1 MSLSWESFISF
12 LEEKTQSPI
21 VISILRQTKLSKTT
35 ENEITIECKNLGAKI
50 FLDSRKTEIEIL
62 LASYLEKSCSLT
74 FIVLQKKKR
83 REEIT
88 LPLPIIGDNNSI
100 EKAINKAHLHDRYTF
115 EHFAV
120 SNSNHIAHAAA
131 QAVGTS
137 PGTHYNPLFIYGGV
151 GVGKTHLM
159 QAIGNQVLINDPTK
173 KVLYATSEEFTNEL
187 IELIRK
193 KNTSDFRD
201 RFRKVEVLL
210 IDDAQFIAGKNYV
223 QEEFYHTFNTIIKNG
238 GQIVL
243 VSDRHPRE
251 ISNLEDRLRS
261 RFSGGLIIDMQT
273 PDFELRSAILMIKA
287 KERNISI
294 DIEAAKKIAEKTSD
308 ARELEGKL
316 LQIYSR
322 LVITA
327 KDPIITPELLGPD
340 FDQQE
345 TYYRKRVD
353 PQTVIK
359 TVCSY
364 YQIKPHDIKDQ
375 TRKSE
380 IAFARQ
386 LIMYLLRAHFD
397 FKLDEIAYIL
407 KRKDHT
413 TIMHGVEKIRGALV
427 KDRQLKE
434 TVDQILKIL

>member
-1 MSLSWESFISF
+1 
-12 LEEKTQSPI
+12 
-21 VISILRQTKLSKTT
+21 
-35 ENEITIECKNLGAKI
+35 
-50 FLDSRKTEIEIL
+50 
-62 LASYLEKSCSLT
+62 
-74 FIVLQKKKR
+74 
-83 REEIT
+83 
-88 LPLPIIGDNNSI
+88 NNSI
-100 EKAINKAHLHDRYTF
+100 EKAVNKAHLQERYTF

-131 QAVGTS
+131 QAVSIS

-159 QAIGNQVLINDPTK
+159 QAIGNHILTNDPTK
-173 KVLYATSEEFTNEL
+173 KVLYVTSEEFTNEL
-187 IELIRK
+187 IDLIRK

-251 ISNLEDRLRS
+251 IANLEDRLRS
-261 RFSGGLIIDMQT
+261 RFSGGLIIDMQS

-322 LVITA
+322 LVITS
-327 KDPIITPELLGPD
+327 KDLIITSEHLGSD
-340 FDQQE
+340 FEQQE
-345 TYYRKRVD
+345 TFYRKRVD

-364 YQIKPHDIKDQ
+364 YQIKPHDIRDQ
-375 TRKSE
+375 TRKSN

-407 KRKDHT
+407 KRRDHT
-413 TIMHGVEKIRGALV
+413 TIMHGVEKIRGSLI